1 MEKLLDEKRMD
12 EDLTLSLLQTH
23 FSDCLGGIDGNMN
36 ASLRTKL
43 CSEAETYF
51 TTSFFQGF
59 PLASMTKKAALGTI
73 IKEIQ
78 ESPEFSTCFKA
89 FVQDLREKMPP
100 QSWTPLLEYEMSR
113 PSTKKY
119 ILLLQLMGTD
129 WRSCCIPKVPLLL
142 GQPFKLRESK
152 DLVESFSSSKN
163 SFQFKFVWIRNA
175 LTREWC
181 KASSPSNALKE
192 PEEFK
197 AATHFVSAPSSKNIL
212 ALAGSQVLV
221 GRLGEANV
229 FAKFDHGLSED
240 ADFLDCFVLSS
251 GAVVIKIGKRNVLTG
266 GLGDEVGMSF
276 RYGSSEKDLCPHT
289 LSTEEDE
296 EVSSYYSVSRT
307 MLDMNVSLSAKN
319 DLKKGLCT
327 VIHDLY
333 EKKIGLK
340 LACGLLG
347 NQSSY
352 VVVCYDGTM
361 YTAQEDA
368 VQEIH
373 NVDFPVSHVLYQT

>member
-1 MEKLLDEKRMD
+1 
-12 EDLTLSLLQTH
+12 
-23 FSDCLGGIDGNMN
+23 
-36 ASLRTKL
+36 
-43 CSEAETYF
+43 
-51 TTSFFQGF
+51 
-59 PLASMTKKAALGTI
+59 
-73 IKEIQ
+73 
-78 ESPEFSTCFKA
+78 
-89 FVQDLREKMPP
+89 
-100 QSWTPLLEYEMSR
+100 
-113 PSTKKY
+113 
-119 ILLLQLMGTD
+119 
-129 WRSCCIPKVPLLL
+129 
-142 GQPFKLRESK
+142 
-152 DLVESFSSSKN
+152 
-163 SFQFKFVWIRNA
+163 
-175 LTREWC
+175 
-181 KASSPSNALKE
+181 
-192 PEEFK
+192 
-197 AATHFVSAPSSKNIL
+197 
-212 ALAGSQVLV
+212 
-221 GRLGEANV
+221 
-229 FAKFDHGLSED
+229 
-240 ADFLDCFVLSS
+240 VLSS